1 MNLTLFILLAGW
13 LALIIKVRC
22 DYRRAYKRYI
32 ITYKGDYWTVRDKR
46 GRFVTITDNYWN
58 ICRLGA

>member
-1 MNLTLFILLAGW
+1 METYVYILLAGW
-13 LALIIKVRC
+13 LALLIKVRC
-22 DYRRAYKRYI
+22 DYLRAYKRYI
-32 ITYKGDYWTVRDKR
+32 ITYNGYYWIVRDKR